1 MAAVVLLL
9 ATVLP
14 VKYGFDP
21 LGFGNVLRL
30 TGLSKNRLTITLQ
43 PAAYQHDS
51 IEFILGPYE
60 SVEYKYR
67 METNASMLYSWKAT
81 RSVSYDF
88 HSEPDGSPDGYAESF
103 DRRESDRAHGTYTA
117 PFSGVHGWYWENDG
131 GGDVMIRLTTSGFY
145 SEPREYFD
153 GNIIRRKLAAF
164 RGVRETV
171 TP

>member
-1 MAAVVLLL
+1 MAAAVLLV
-9 ATVLP
+9 AVVLP

-30 TGLSKNRLTITLQ
+30 TGLSENRLAITLQ

-67 METNASMLYSWKAT
+67 IETNASMLYSWKAT

-103 DRRESDRAHGTYTA
+103 DQQESDRAHGAYTA
-117 PFSGVHGWYWENDG
+117 PFAGVHGWYWENDG
-131 GGDVMIRLTTSGFY
+131 GGDVAIRLTTSGFY

-153 GNIIRRKLAAF
+153 GNIIHWKLTTL
-164 RGVRETV
+164 RGVRATV